1 MNDGPNAVLVAGPRL
16 IIASRKSIVGSNPTR
31 PTINKHMKLEL
42 TPQRL
47 AANRKNSS
55 AGGQARK
62 RIEAEKYLASPSYCQ
77 HCNTML
83 PQSKRRNKF
92 CNSSC
97 AASFNNSKSPKRI
110 ARTHKCP
117 QCETEIKVAD
127 GKYCSFMCYDVHR
140 RKYKTSEEA
149 KEAKRKNVRA
159 VSANYRARLRNQ
171 TPLDADLAAIKQ
183 FYIDCPPGYEVDHII
198 PISKG
203 GLHILENLQYLT
215 AKENRQK
222 SNKLL

>member
-1 MNDGPNAVLVAGPRL
+1 
-16 IIASRKSIVGSNPTR
+16 
-31 PTINKHMKLEL
+31 MKLEL

-47 AANRKNSS
+47 AANRANCS
-55 AGGQARK
+55 AGGQAR
-62 RIEAEKYLASPSYCQ
+62 RRVETEKYLANPSYCQ

-97 AASFNNSKSPKRI
+97 AASFNNAATPKRV
-110 ARTHKCP
+110 AKMHDCP
-117 QCETEIKVAD
+117 QCGTSTKSAD
-127 GKYCSFMCYDVHR
+127 GKYCSNSCYDIHR
-140 RKYKTSEEA
+140 RKYKTPEELV
-149 KEAKRKNVRA
+149 EATRKNVRA

-171 TPLDADLAAIKQ
+171 TPPDSDLVAIKK
-183 FYIDCPPGYEVDHII
+183 FYDACPLGYEVDHII